1 MAPENEIQA
10 ALAVDAAC
18 LHAAAT
24 NVLGRVVSFGGERR
38 VVALATAASRP
49 ERAFHSAV
57 ETFYR
62 VKRGNT
68 QVIRVEKVEVQ
79 AGAQAIIGNVRTD

>member
-1 MAPENEIQA
+1 MEPENEIQA

-18 LHAAAT
+18 FHAAAQ
-24 NVLGRVVSFGGERR
+24 NLLSRIQSHGGERR
-38 VVALATAASRP
+38 LSSAATAAARL

-57 ETFYR
+57 ETFHK

-68 QVIRVEKVEVQ
+68 QVIRVEKLVVELGGQ
-79 AGAQAIIGNVRTD
+79 AMVGQVLK